1 MIEFKSLYGFYRKE
15 IKRLKQELNRAKATL
30 KDAGVEVV

>member
-15 IKRLKQELNRAKATL
+15 IKRLKNELKLL
-30 KDAGVEVV
+30 KNKERNKVLNP